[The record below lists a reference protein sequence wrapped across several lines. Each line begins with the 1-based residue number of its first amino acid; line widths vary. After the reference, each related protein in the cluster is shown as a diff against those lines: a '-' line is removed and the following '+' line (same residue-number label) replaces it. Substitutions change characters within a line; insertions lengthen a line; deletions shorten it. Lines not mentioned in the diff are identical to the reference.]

1 MNDQKEWHPAKGAQM
16 SRRLNWIFGLLFIVA
31 GLFAFH
37 FATRNNTLENERTRL
52 SQNLSDLDEQKSALE
67 GELTTLDENYQGQ
80 IIKNED
86 LSATLEE
93 RLAEVEKLKGRVW
106 SAKKKLTDSEE
117 ENKAINDRLM
127 QLEELKQSLESDIAS
142 LKETNKDL
150 TDVNA
155 KIESDLQAFQEET
168 VVLNAQLEE
177 VSLQNEALVRRLQ
190 TIAPA
195 GFVAN
200 NFKVT
205 AAKKNDK
212 LTVRARQADRIKVAF
227 DVNDVPTEYHN
238 EEEIYLV
245 LTSFDGNPID
255 EVQTKSVEVASIEP
269 VSINVVDR
277 TKTMLKDR
285 QSLEM
290 AFDVDRDLESGLY
303 NLLVYADHG
312 FLGATTF
319 ELR

>member
-1 MNDQKEWHPAKGAQM
+1 MNDQKEWHPAKGAQT

-37 FATRNNTLENERTRL
+37 FATRNGVLENERTRL
-52 SQNLSDLDEQKSALE
+52 SQNLSNLDEQKSALE
-67 GELTTLDENYQGQ
+67 VELITLDESYQGQ
-80 IIKNED
+80 IKEND
-86 LSATLEE
+86 NLSATLEG

-106 SAKKKLTDSEE
+106 SAKKKLNESEK
-117 ENKAINDRLM
+117 ENKAINDRLI

-142 LKETNKDL
+142 LKETNQDL
-150 TDVNA
+150 SDMNT

-168 VVLNAQLEE
+168 VVLNAQLEQ
-177 VSLQNEALVRRLQ
+177 VSLQNEALIRRLQ

-212 LTVRARQADRIKVAF
+212 LTIRARQAEHIEVAF
-227 DVNDVPTEYHN
+227 DINDVPTEYHD

-255 EVQTKSVEVASIEP
+255 EVQSKSIEVASIEP
-269 VSINVVDR
+269 ISINVVDR
-277 TKTMLKDR
+277 TQTVLKER
-285 QSLEM
+285 QNLQM
-290 AFDVDRDLESGLY
+290 KFDVDRDLESGLY